1 MLSDDDF
8 ECIINTVNYSPKNF
22 IMKKLDESTIKK
34 KLEQFPNWSFDDNAI
49 ETTLEF
55 ETFKD
60 CFSIMTRIAF
70 EAEAQNHHPE
80 WFNVYNKLSIRLS
93 THDAGGVTEKDFV
106 LAKSIE
112 SVITD

>member
-1 MLSDDDF
+1 
-8 ECIINTVNYSPKNF
+8 
-22 IMKKLDESTIKK
+22 MKKLSELEIQKR
-34 KLEQFPNWSFDDNAI
+34 LEQFPDWEFVENAI

-70 EAEAQNHHPE
+70 EVEVQNHHPE

-93 THDAGGVTEKDFV
+93 THDAGGVTEKDFK
-106 LAKSIE
+106 LLETIE
-112 SVITD
+112 NIITNQ

>member
-1 MLSDDDF
+1 
-8 ECIINTVNYSPKNF
+8 
-22 IMKKLDESTIKK
+22 MKKLSEAAIKK
-34 KLEQFPNWSFDDNAI
+34 NLEQLPDWELIDNAI

-70 EAEAQNHHPE
+70 EVEAQNHHPE

-93 THDAGGVTEKDFV
+93 THDAGGVTEKDFK
-106 LAKSIE
+106 LAKTIE
-112 SVITD
+112 GIITNQ

>member
-1 MLSDDDF
+1 
-8 ECIINTVNYSPKNF
+8 
-22 IMKKLDESTIKK
+22 MKKLSDSEIKK
-34 KLEQFPNWSFDDNAI
+34 NLEQLPDWEFIDNAI

-70 EAEAQNHHPE
+70 EVENQNHHPE

-93 THDAGGVTEKDFV
+93 THDAGGVTDKDFK
-106 LAKSIE
+106 LAKTIE
-112 SVITD
+112 AIITN

>member
-1 MLSDDDF
+1 
-8 ECIINTVNYSPKNF
+8 
-22 IMKKLDESTIKK
+22 MKKLSESEIEQ
-34 KLEQFPNWSFDDNAI
+34 KLEQLPDWEFIENAI

-70 EAEAQNHHPE
+70 EVEAQNHHPE

-93 THDAGGVTEKDFV
+93 THDANGITEKDFK
-106 LAKSIE
+106 LAKAIE
-112 SVITD
+112 GIISNQ

>member
-1 MLSDDDF
+1 
-8 ECIINTVNYSPKNF
+8 
-22 IMKKLDESTIKK
+22 MKKISDSEIKK
-34 KLEQFPNWSFDDNAI
+34 NLEQLPDWEFVENAI

-70 EAEAQNHHPE
+70 EVENQNHHPE

-93 THDAGGVTEKDFV
+93 THDAGGVTDKDFK
-106 LAKSIE
+106 LAKTIE
-112 SVITD
+112 AIITNQ